1 MSQKWLYF
9 AAGIVAGMYVVPVVL
24 AKIGKKA

>member
-9 AAGIVAGMYVVPVVL
+9 KQQNPNDSMI
-24 AKIGKKA
+24 